1 MISSCCT
8 FRLNRRSALS
18 MDSPSCTF
26 TSAKLEYTPFAA
38 DFILGSLPRVAR
50 GDLQLYTGLLDPSEY
65 IRLSQLL
72 ADSRRKGPP
81 ISSIPKSLF
90 GSHLAVLCHAF

>member
-26 TSAKLEYTPFAA
+26 TSAKLDYTPFAA
-38 DFILGSLPRVAR
+38 DFDFPSGPRVAR
-50 GDLQLYTGLLDPSEY
+50 GDLQLCMGRLEPSEY
-65 IRLSQLL
+65 GRLSQTFADPRRIQSGISSTIKLL
-72 ADSRRKGPP
+72 AH
-81 ISSIPKSLF
+81 
-90 GSHLAVLCHAF
+90 SHLRRLCAS

>member
-26 TSAKLEYTPFAA
+26 TSAKLDYTPFAA
-38 DFILGSLPRVAR
+38 DFFVPCSMPRVAR
-50 GDLQLYTGLLDPSEY
+50 GDLQLLVGLPGPSEY
-65 IRLSQLL
+65 VRLSQVP
-72 ADSRRKGPP
+72 ADPGRKAEVAAAPA
-81 ISSIPKSLF
+81 KLF
-90 GSHLAVLCHAF
+90 LTSYLRDQC